1 MKMLIGGQK
10 VASSSGEEIRVINP
24 ATQELIDTIPSAT
37 KKDVDRCLA
46 NAQQGKKEW
55 SSVPTYK
62 RAAIL
67 KKCAQA
73 ILEHEPELVELL
85 SKESGKP
92 LYVAKNEV
100 HDAAVKFESYAE
112 KVNHTYGAVM
122 PDVQPGAEKDI
133 VFTRREPLGVVV
145 CITPFNY
152 PLILA
157 TQKIGPALA
166 AGNAVIL
173 KPATDNP
180 LALIRM
186 CEILLECGIPGNA
199 LQVVTGRGPTLGKW
213 LVATP
218 LINAVSLTGST
229 EVGVEINN
237 YAAPYLHKVFL
248 ELGGNDAFIIFDD
261 ADLDLAVN
269 EAMTRIYNSG
279 QTCMA
284 PKRFLVQNGIKDT
297 FVQKLTEKL
306 AEIVVGNPAD
316 EKTQMGSLISEKAA
330 KRVEEQVNL
339 TIKQGAKLM
348 CGGKRFNHAFYE
360 PTVLV
365 DVTAEMDIARNM
377 EVFGPVFPVIK
388 FATQEEAVEIANN
401 SIYGLSGGIFTSDLN
416 KAITTAAALE
426 TGTVAIN
433 GSGLYSNLEIPFGGY
448 KMSGIGREG
457 ASCSI
462 EDMSQIKNYVLKAVL
477 QND

>member
-10 VASSSGEEIRVINP
+10 VASSSGEEIKVINP
-24 ATQELIDTIPSAT
+24 ATQELLDTVPSAT
-37 KKDVDRCLA
+37 KDDVDRCLEI
-46 NAQQGKKEW
+46 AQEGKKAW
-55 SSVPTYK
+55 SSVPTYE
-62 RAAIL
+62 RASIL

-73 ILEHEPELVELL
+73 ILEHENELVELL

-92 LYVAKNEV
+92 LYVARNEV

-186 CEILLECGIPGNA
+186 CEIMLACGIPGNA
-199 LQVVTGRGPTLGKW
+199 LQVVTGRGSTLGKW
-213 LVATP
+213 LVSTP
-218 LINAVSLTGST
+218 KINAVSLTGST
-229 EVGVEINN
+229 EVGLEINN

-248 ELGGNDAFIIFDD
+248 ELGGNDAFIIFAD

-284 PKRFLVQNGIKDT
+284 PKRFLVQSGIKDA
-297 FVQKLTEKL
+297 FVRKLIDKL
-306 AEIVVGNPAD
+306 AEVIVGDPVD

-348 CGGKRFNHAFYE
+348 YGGKRFNHAFYQ

-365 DVTAEMDIARNM
+365 DVTPDMDVARDM
-377 EVFGPVFPVIK
+377 EIFGPVFPVIE
-388 FATQEEAVEIANN
+388 FTTREAAVKIANN
-401 SIYGLSGGIFTSDLN
+401 SIYGLSGGVFTSDLN
-416 KAITTAAALE
+416 NAMLTAAALE

-433 GSGLYSNLEIPFGGY
+433 GSSLYSNLEIPFGGY
-448 KMSGIGREG
+448 KMSGLGREG
-457 ASCSI
+457 TSCSI
-462 EDMSQIKNYVLKAVL
+462 EDMSQVKNYVLKAVL
-477 QND
+477 QNR